1 MTSAPTARPVADGQ
15 ALDPTCLRRP
25 IARIVHPLAADPC
38 PLPARVARVGLF
50 GGSFNPAHE
59 GHLHASREA
68 LRRLRL
74 DRLVWMVSPQNPLK
88 ERDGMAP
95 FADRFESARKVA
107 AGDPRIEV
115 SDYEERHG
123 LRYSADTIT
132 RLARDPSRRHVWIIG
147 ADNLLQLPRWKH
159 WLRLLHACP
168 VAVLARAPY
177 LERAGKGLV
186 AQRFASARV
195 DERHAHCLADLPPPA
210 WVLLHHP
217 LHPASSTAIRR
228 DPGTANRENST

>member
-1 MTSAPTARPVADGQ
+1 MDPTFLRRPVA
-15 ALDPTCLRRP
+15 
-25 IARIVHPLAADPC
+25 RINR
-38 PLPARVARVGLF
+38 PLPAESLPLARAVPRVGLF

-59 GHLHASREA
+59 GHLHASQEA

-74 DRLVWMVSPQNPLK
+74 DRLVWLVSPQNPLK

-95 FADRFESARKVA
+95 FVERFASAERVA
-107 AGDPRIEV
+107 AADPRIRV

-132 RLARDPSRRHVWIIG
+132 RLARAPDRRHVWIIG

-159 WLRLLHACP
+159 WLLLLQTCP

-177 LERAGKGLV
+177 LQRAGKGLV
-186 AQRFASARV
+186 AQRFAAARL
-195 DERHAHCLADLPPPA
+195 DERHADRLADMPPPA
-210 WVLLHHP
+210 WVLLHHR

-228 DPGTANRENST
+228 DRAAANQEIST